1 MPLSAA
7 ELRARIRRLG
17 ITQTE
22 AAERLGLSPNG
33 LYKQLHGERKVG
45 RQTEVILDLLDEVRR
60 LQSTRRQGEVPLE
73 QQRRD
78 RKLAQYLH
86 PSAPRRE

>member
-7 ELRARIRRLG
+7 ELRVRIRRLG

-22 AAERLGLSPNG
+22 AAVRLGLSPNG

-45 RQTEVILDLLDEVRR
+45 RQTEVILDLLDEVQR
-60 LQSTRRQGEVPLE
+60 LKSNRRQGEL
-73 QQRRD
+73 QKR
-78 RKLAQYLH
+78 A
-86 PSAPRRE
+86 